1 MQLNSLRTDKK
12 KESELK
18 VFKSPDGSYNYI
30 SEESQ
35 EAKKSKKSWLMVK
48 TNATEKTCWDLFIII
63 LAVYNCF

>member
-18 VFKSPDGSYNYI
+18 VFKSSDGSYNYI

-48 TNATEKTCWDLFIII
+48 TNANEKTIWDLFIII